1 MSVKKTR
8 REFLTTTIATGAATV
23 AAPLI
28 VPSRVLGRQR
38 AVAPSDTVVFGAIG
52 TGSRSF
58 SNTGALNRL
67 PGVRFAAV
75 CDVDLA
81 RARTDAG
88 ANRLGV
94 DERFV
99 YQDYRRLLEH
109 QDIDAVV
116 ISSPDHWHAL
126 QSIHA
131 AQAGKDVY
139 VEKAMTL
146 TIHEG
151 RVMVNAIRNNKRVLQ
166 VGSQQRSDAN
176 FHRACMLVRNG
187 YIGKVTKVVGVNFAG
202 TWESRLPAQPVP
214 STLDWD
220 LWMGPV
226 EPKPFNENIRTS
238 RSRPGW
244 LSIREFCGGEICG
257 WGAHDLD
264 QVQWALGMDES
275 GPAQVW
281 VEGQP
286 FKPWIADGPDRVGR
300 FFGPKE
306 TIVHMMYPG
315 DIHLELSE
323 DANPNGGALF
333 IGDKGQVRIDR
344 DRFEVSTPEWKT
356 IPLESM
362 PIQLHTAADHYANF
376 VGCIKERKTPVADV
390 ETGHRSATVCHLG
403 NIARWVSQQTQAV
416 GDRLSW
422 DPVKERF
429 TNSPLANS
437 MLDRQRRRGY
447 ELPTV

>member
-1 MSVKKTR
+1 MRLKKQSR
-8 REFLTTTIATGAATV
+8 RHFLAAAAATA

-28 VPSRVLGRQR
+28 LPSRVLGRQG
-38 AVAPSDTVVFGAIG
+38 AVPPSDTIVFGAIG
-52 TGSRSF
+52 TGSRSY
-58 SNTGALNRL
+58 SDTGALSRL
-67 PGVRFAAV
+67 PGVRCGAV

-81 RARTDAG
+81 RARVDASP
-88 ANRLGV
+88 ARLNI

-99 YQDYRRLLEH
+99 YQDYRRLLDRR
-109 QDIDAVV
+109 DIDAVV
-116 ISSPDHWHAL
+116 IASPDHWHAL

-146 TIHEG
+146 TVHEG
-151 RVMVNAIRNNKRVLQ
+151 RVMVNAIRHHDRVLQ

-187 YIGKVTKVVGVNFAG
+187 YIGTVTKIVGVNFAG
-202 TWESRLPAQPVP
+202 AWESRLPAEPVP
-214 STLDWD
+214 PTLDWD

-226 EPKPFNENIRTS
+226 DPKPFNENLRTS

-244 LSIREFCGGEICG
+244 LSIKDFCGGEICG

-275 GPAQVW
+275 GPTEVW

-286 FKPWIADGPDRVGR
+286 FKPWIAEGPDRVGR

-315 DIHLELSE
+315 GIHLELSE

-333 IGDKGQVRIDR
+333 IGDKGQIRIDR

-362 PIQLHTAADHYANF
+362 PIQLHTATDHYANF
-376 VGCIKERKTPVADV
+376 VESIRTRRKPVADV
-390 ETGHRSATVCHLG
+390 EIGHRSATVCHLG
-403 NIARWVSQQTQAV
+403 NIARWVSQDTQTV
-416 GDRLSW
+416 GDRLHW
-422 DPVKERF
+422 DPTTERF
-429 TNSPLANS
+429 TNSPRANA
-437 MLDRQRRRGY
+437 MLDRPRRKGY
-447 ELPTV
+447 ELPAI